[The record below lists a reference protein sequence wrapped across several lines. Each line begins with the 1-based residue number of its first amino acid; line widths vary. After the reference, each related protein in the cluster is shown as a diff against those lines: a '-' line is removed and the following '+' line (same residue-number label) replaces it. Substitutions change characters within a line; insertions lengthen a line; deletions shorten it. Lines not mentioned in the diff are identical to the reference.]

1 MKKTALSFATVL
13 LTTCLALPPAGAIDL
28 PTPHDAREA
37 LISLMDARHAAQSLA
52 VPDATPQQL
61 QQAASQLE
69 QLRALLEQQPYH
81 DFAQGN
87 QWVAAER
94 LNLAIPLAEIYLRLG
109 QREAAL
115 RALESTTRVS
125 MVPGLAALAGNPK
138 LAAIKDEPRF
148 QAVLDKYRRGG
159 ALGGR
164 DTLASPYV
172 PALRLEQRVA
182 GLSLFWS
189 EVRRSF
195 ANPDL
200 GPAVNWDAVYL
211 DYLGQ
216 VSKAESTQDYYA
228 ILMRLAPLL
237 HDGHTNIYPPE
248 ELSQHF
254 YARPGVTPALVEN
267 TVVIQQV
274 RDEKLKQQLHPGE
287 QIVAIDGMEAKAY
300 AEKFVRPLV
309 SASTQQDSDLRT
321 FSYQLLA
328 GERDRPVTLTLRGA
342 DGKQRDVVL
351 PRSGWEAS
359 AEPRFPFRMLP
370 NGIAYLRLD
379 HFESADGPKAF
390 EQALPQIRAAKALIL
405 DLRTNGGGSTDYGTE
420 ILLHL
425 VDKPLQPTSS
435 RVRFED
441 ASVRAQQ
448 GDYIGWQSLPEA
460 VFAPPMPAEQRFNGP
475 VAVLTGPRTFSAAED
490 FTAMFVQAKRGIVVG
505 EATAGST
512 GQPLFLK
519 LPGGGTAR
527 ICAKRDSYSDGSDF
541 VGSGIQPNITVR
553 QTVAA
558 LRTGQD
564 LVLERAQQALLASHL
579 QMK

>member
-13 LTTCLALPPAGAIDL
+13 LTACLAMPPAGAVDL

-37 LISLMDARHAAQSLA
+37 LTTVMAARHAAQSLA
-52 VPDATPQQL
+52 ASGANPQQL

-69 QLRALLEQQPYH
+69 QLRALLDQQPYR
-81 DFAQGN
+81 DFAQAS
-87 QWVAAER
+87 QWLAAER
-94 LNLAIPLAEIYLRLG
+94 INVAIPLAEIYARLG
-109 QREAAL
+109 QRDQAL
-115 RALESTTRVS
+115 RALESTTQGYLI
-125 MVPGLAALAGNPK
+125 PALAALAENPR
-138 LAAIKDEPRF
+138 LASIKDDPRF
-148 QAVLDKYRRGG
+148 QAVLAEYRRGDF
-159 ALGGR
+159 AAR
-164 DTLASPYV
+164 DGLASPYT
-172 PALRLEQRVA
+172 PALTLEQRVA

-200 GPAVNWDAVYL
+200 GAAVNWDAVYL

-248 ELSQHF
+248 ELAQHF
-254 YARPGVTPALVEN
+254 YARPGVTPALVEGM
-267 TVVIQQV
+267 VVIQQV
-274 RDEKLKQQLHPGE
+274 RDEKLKQQVHVGE

-300 AEKFVRPLV
+300 AEKFVRPLA
-309 SASTQQDSDLRT
+309 SASTPQDSDVRT
-321 FSYQLLA
+321 FSYMLLA
-328 GERDRPVTLTLRGA
+328 GDRDHPVKLTLRGT

-351 PRSGWEAS
+351 PRSGWESS

-370 NGIAYLRLD
+370 NGVAYLRLD

-390 EQALPQIRAAKALIL
+390 EQALQQIRAAKGLIL
-405 DLRTNGGGSTDYGTE
+405 DVRTNGGGNTDYGTQ

-425 VDKPLQPTSS
+425 VNQPLQPTSS

-441 ASVRAQQ
+441 ASVRAHQ

-460 VFAPPMPAEQRFNGP
+460 AFAPPMPAEQRFSGP

-490 FTAMFVQAKRGIVVG
+490 FTAMFVQAKRGVVIG

-527 ICAKRDSYSDGSDF
+527 ICVKRDSYSDGSDF

-558 LRTGQD
+558 LRKGQD
-564 LVLERAQQALLASHL
+564 LVLERAQQVLLASP
-579 QMK
+579 QEVK